1 MSEKMNKIKAI
12 EHQGDNIVH
21 SIYDRLIKT
30 FITPIDREDI
40 SKLASLYDDVLDYI
54 NAAVNRLYLY
64 EIRSPTEPMRRFTE
78 LVVKSVQEID
88 FAFASIH
95 KIKAPEIESRIIEVD
110 RLENEADVVLNE
122 AVAALWAAFFNF
134 VAAFVFG
141 VNVASTIGKGTIDPA
156 IVTAWLLLSTLIGA
170 IAWDI
175 ITWWFGLPTSSS
187 HALVGGLIGAGVVK
201 GGWGVVQV
209 AGVNKILIFIVLS
222 PLIGL
227 LAAIGLI
234 LLTARIGMHFHRS
247 KADHVFRRLQLVS
260 AALYSLGHG
269 TNDAQKTMGIIA
281 ALLFAQGILGPTF
294 YVPYYVIIIA
304 GVAMGL
310 GTWFGGWR
318 IVRTMGMKITKLHPF
333 GGFSAE
339 TAAASTLFATAS
351 LGIPVSTTHT
361 IAGAI
366 MGVGAT
372 RRLSA
377 VRWGVA
383 RRIVYAWVLTIPAAA
398 AIAALLYSLLSLAGL
413 R

>member
-1 MSEKMNKIKAI
+1 MADL
-12 EHQGDNIVH
+12 GLV
-21 SIYDRLIKT
+21 
-30 FITPIDREDI
+30 F
-40 SKLASLYDDVLDYI
+40 
-54 NAAVNRLYLY
+54 
-64 EIRSPTEPMRRFTE
+64 
-78 LVVKSVQEID
+78 LVVGIALFFD
-88 FAFASIH
+88 FMNGFHDAANSI
-95 KIKAPEIESRIIEVD
+95 ATVVSTGVLPP
-110 RLENEADVVLNE
+110 RL
-122 AVAALWAAFFNF
+122 AVLWASFFNF
-134 VAAFVFG
+134 VAAFGFG
-141 VNVASTIGKGTIDPA
+141 VSVASTIGKGIIDPK
-156 IVTAWLLLSTLIGA
+156 IVTPFLLIAVLTGS
-170 IAWDI
+170 IAWDV
-175 ITWWFGLPTSSS
+175 ITWYFGLPTSSS
-187 HALVGGLIGAGVVK
+187 HALVGGLVGAGVAAA
-201 GGWGVVQV
+201 GWSVVQTD
-209 AGVNKILIFIVLS
+209 GVSRIGLFIVLS

-227 LAAIGLI
+227 LGAVGLI
-234 LLTARIGMHFHRS
+234 LVTTRVARRVS
-247 KADHVFRRLQLVS
+247 RPTADHAFRRMQLVS

-281 ALLFAQGILGPTF
+281 VLLFTQGLLGPVFFVPF
-294 YVPYYVIIIA
+294 YVILMAHAAIA
-304 GVAMGL
+304 L

-318 IVRTMGMKITKLHPF
+318 IVHTMGMKITKLRPF

-366 MGVGAT
+366 IGVGAT